1 MTPLLLRSTLA
12 ATTRRAVAMP
22 QTVVAGAKRG
32 FSATAA
38 TKGGASP
45 QYDPPTGWLWGVK
58 PGEKYV
64 NEGWEN
70 LYFYGFLG
78 SFVVFGVAYAWKP
91 DTSIQTWAL
100 EEARRRLEAEGILE
114 DPDNKKN

>member
-1 MTPLLLRSTLA
+1 MSALRTTLLPL
-12 ATTRRAVAMP
+12 TRRA
-22 QTVVAGAKRG
+22 AGLATTTSKRA

-38 TKGGASP
+38 KKGGHSP
-45 QYDPPTGWLWGVK
+45 QYDPPTGWLFGVK

-91 DTSIQTWAL
+91 DTS
-100 EEARRRLEAEGILE
+100 
-114 DPDNKKN
+114 